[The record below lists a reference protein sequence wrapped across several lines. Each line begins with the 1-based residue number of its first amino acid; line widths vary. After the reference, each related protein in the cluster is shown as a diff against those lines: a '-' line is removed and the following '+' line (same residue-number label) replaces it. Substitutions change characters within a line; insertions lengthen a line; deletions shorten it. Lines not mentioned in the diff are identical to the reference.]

1 MPGSIPA
8 SATAE
13 PPRGHRRGWHRLH
26 RSPTGVTGV
35 VLVLGVVLAG
45 VFAGRLAPSD
55 PFTTVGP
62 PLEGPSMAHLMGTD
76 DLGRD
81 VLSGVLFGLRT
92 SAIVATVAVL
102 LAGAIGVLVGAAA
115 GYRGGRVDDVL
126 MRVTEIFQ
134 ACPRFFLAVV
144 SVALLGAGLDIVI
157 LVLGLTSWPTLAR
170 VVRAETL
177 SVREREFVEAARAL
191 GASDVRILL
200 RHVLPSV
207 LPAAWVVISLLAAS
221 VILLEASL
229 SYLGLGDPNVMSLGY
244 LANNAQAFMRSAWW
258 MAVFPGLAIVVA
270 VLGLSLVSDAIGDV
284 LNPFKVSRRTD
295 EAAPATPAE
304 PAIALDR

>member
-1 MPGSIPA
+1 MPASTPA
-8 SATAE
+8 SASAE
-13 PPRGHRRGWHRLH
+13 PAVGRRRPWRRLR
-26 RSPTGVTGV
+26 RSPTGIIGLVLTLV
-35 VLVLGVVLAG
+35 VLLVG
-45 VFAGRLAPSD
+45 VFAGTLAPSD

-62 PLEGPSMAHLMGTD
+62 PLEGPSMSHLMGTD

-81 VLSGVLFGLRT
+81 MLSGVLYGMRT
-92 SAIVATVAVL
+92 SAIVATIAVL

-115 GYRGGRVDDVL
+115 GYRGGRIDDVL
-126 MRVTEIFQ
+126 MRITEIIQ

-144 SVALLGAGLDIVI
+144 AVALFGAGLKVVI
-157 LVLGLTSWPTLAR
+157 LVLGLTSWPMLAR

-177 SVREREFVEAARAL
+177 SLREREFVEAARAL
-191 GASDVRILL
+191 GSSDWRILT
-200 RHVLPSV
+200 RHILPSV

-270 VLGLSLVSDAIGDV
+270 VLGLSLLSDAIGDAF
-284 LNPFKVSRRTD
+284 NPFKASRRAD
-295 EAAPATPAE
+295 EPAAAAE
-304 PAIALDR
+304 PALALER

>member
-1 MPGSIPA
+1 MHASTPESA
-8 SATAE
+8 SAE
-13 PPRGHRRGWHRLH
+13 PAAARRGAWRQLR
-26 RSPTGVTGV
+26 RSPTGIAGVTLTIAV
-35 VLVLGVVLAG
+35 VLVGA
-45 VFAGRLAPSD
+45 FAGLLAPSD

-62 PLEGPSMAHLMGTD
+62 ALRGPSAAHLMGTD

-81 VLSGVLFGLRT
+81 VRSGGLHGLRT

-102 LAGAIGVLVGAAA
+102 LASAIGVVVGAVA
-115 GYRGGRVDDVL
+115 GYRGGRVDDAL

-134 ACPRFFLAVV
+134 ACPRFFLAIVA
-144 SVALLGAGLDIVI
+144 VALMGASLEIVI
-157 LVLGLTSWPTLAR
+157 LVLGFTSWPVLAR

-177 SVREREFVEAARAL
+177 SLREREFVEAAKAL
-191 GASDVRILL
+191 GASDTRVLL

-207 LPAAWVVISLLAAS
+207 LPAAWVVMSLLAAS

-244 LANNAQAFMRSAWW
+244 LANNAQRFMRVAWW

-270 VLGLSLVSDAIGDV
+270 VLGLSLISDAVGDV
-284 LNPFKVSRRTD
+284 LNPFRSGGRT
-295 EAAPATPAE
+295 EETAAVPGAE
-304 PAIALDR
+304 PAIDLDR